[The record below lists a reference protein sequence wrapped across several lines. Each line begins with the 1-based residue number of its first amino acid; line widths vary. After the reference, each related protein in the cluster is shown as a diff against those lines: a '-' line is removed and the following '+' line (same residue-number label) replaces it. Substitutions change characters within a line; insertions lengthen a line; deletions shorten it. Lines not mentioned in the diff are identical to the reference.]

1 MMGLRFNELLI
12 ILVLTVPTVWALIDL
27 LRVPTDVWA
36 ASKQSQGLWAV
47 LVLLV
52 PVLAPALYFFIAR
65 PRLRTTS

>member
-27 LRVPTDVWA
+27 LRVPTDVGA

-52 PVLAPALYFFIAR
+52 PVLAPTLYFFIAR
-65 PRLRTTS
+65 PRLRTSS